1 MDRVAGPQTPPTVAS
16 ATGQPDIRNH
26 EELLTHGQLGP
37 RTLALRVART
47 GLAACDPARAVER
60 ALRLEGEKLIVN
72 GVEHRLDSNGR
83 IVVLGSGKASLAIA
97 AAVERALGPR
107 LAGGIVAVRDASGP
121 KPERVRVVEASHP
134 LPDARSVAAAEAL
147 LEAANALGPD
157 DILIACFTGGSS
169 ALTSLPPEGVPEEDK
184 LELHRLLLSS
194 GMPIAAINT
203 VRKQAS
209 AFKGGR
215 LALAAAPAEVI
226 NLTVSDVAGDP
237 IDAITDPTVANG
249 SSAADAISTLSDFG
263 LWDAV
268 PATVREH
275 LTDPG
280 QEQPDLTEVDIQTEL
295 LVTGEEAAS
304 AMSTEAALAGAK
316 PVLLG
321 TGLEED
327 AAALGRLLGQIAA
340 ESYSLGRPFPP
351 PSVLLGCGGEST
363 VRLESS
369 DAFGHGGPNRESALA
384 AAERFA
390 GAEVAAVFLDTDGS
404 DGGGE
409 VAGAISDGQT
419 LARAAGESLD
429 LRGALASHRTAEVVE
444 ALGDAIETGPTHT
457 NVNDLFAIAIGG
469 GGR

>member
-1 MDRVAGPQTPPTVAS
+1 MDRVAGAQTPPTA
-16 ATGQPDIRNH
+16 AAPTGRPDIRNH
-26 EELLTHGQLGP
+26 EDLLRHGQLAP
-37 RTLALRVART
+37 RALALRVART

-60 ALRLEGEKLIVN
+60 TVRLEGEKLIVG
-72 GVEHRLDSNGR
+72 GVEHSLDPEGK
-83 IVVLGSGKASLAIA
+83 IVLLGSGKASLAIA
-97 AAVERALGPR
+97 VAVERALGPR
-107 LAGGIVAVRDASGP
+107 FAGGIVVVRDAGGP
-121 KPERVRVVEASHP
+121 RPERVRVVEASHP
-134 LPDARSVAAAEAL
+134 LPDERSVAAAKAL
-147 LEAANALGPD
+147 LEAAGSLGPAD
-157 DILIACFTGGSS
+157 VLIACFTGGSS
-169 ALTSLPPEGVPEEDK
+169 ALTSLPPEGMPLEDK
-184 LELHRLLLSS
+184 RELHRLLLSS

-203 VRKQAS
+203 VRKQVS

-237 IDAITDPTVANG
+237 IDAITDPSVPNG
-249 SSAADAISTLSDFG
+249 SSAADAVATLSEFD
-263 LWDAV
+263 LWDTV
-268 PATVREH
+268 PASVREH
-275 LTDPG
+275 LADPL
-280 QEQPDLTEVDIQTEL
+280 QEQPDLDGVEIQTEL
-295 LVTGEEAAS
+295 LVTGEAAAS

-363 VRLESS
+363 VRIDSS
-369 DAFGHGGPNRESALA
+369 DAFGHGGPNCESALA
-384 AAERFA
+384 AAERLA

-409 VAGAISDGQT
+409 VAGGISDGQT
-419 LARAAGESLD
+419 LARAAAASLD
-429 LRGALASHRTAEVVE
+429 LRAALASHRTGEVVE

-469 GGR
+469 DAR